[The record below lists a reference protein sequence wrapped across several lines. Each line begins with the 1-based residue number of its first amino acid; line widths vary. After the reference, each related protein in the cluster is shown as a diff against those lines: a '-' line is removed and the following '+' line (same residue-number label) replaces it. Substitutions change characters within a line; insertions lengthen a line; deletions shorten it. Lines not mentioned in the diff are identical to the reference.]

1 MAGLP
6 DVFSA
11 QNRGKATILG
21 ETRMPDIFNMEL
33 QSRAKAE
40 ALKAEEEKLAQQ
52 RGKELQDVIKNLQM
66 GNFTPINTT
75 ADAYMRQQVDNFLTE
90 TSQTLA
96 SQGYKVDQKTVFD
109 AQARVKQIEMEHNRL
124 KSFQN
129 SAGQLIQQVA
139 KDADSDNP
147 IYAAGT
153 DEAITQLAL
162 NSVQRDENGNYNVG
176 DLEAAEQQMRAILS
190 DPKNINRQSVAK
202 RVADKY
208 QASKTSQIGKQG
220 GFFVETTTEMPFIS
234 QYFLTQSADG
244 KVISQ
249 PIYNMASPEYGE
261 FMRMSL
267 ESDEQLNIVVGAD
280 ARALVNDPNFRPDL
294 TDDVQRNDAALR
306 QAFNGVM
313 QPQTYVKQD
322 KALTQDWQAR
332 EAYRAALAKGGKEE
346 EKLILDRHKTIRA
359 IQTPFGA
366 QGEFDIPNQNA
377 KMALNKLINSN
388 ASIGGK
394 KIVSGKFVRA
404 GTTKIDPNTGKPY
417 NYDILELTTTDGKVD
432 INLSSPDVYDT
443 VFGAFESG
451 TAKLKVTPE
460 EFDLQVQKA
469 GMRRDDPVSYAP
481 SMEELKAMTN
491 AQTQLIQK
499 DTEGK
504 YIPKINNKEIVGMKM
519 GDGSIVSAVSYS
531 GKGKDRAVTFQLN
544 SGQENVTYKITDYAG
559 INAFLED
566 VAETNL
572 TTQPSKSTTP
582 KLSEVAK

>member
-6 DVFSA
+6 DVFSS

-33 QSRAKAE
+33 QRRAKQE
-40 ALKAEEEKLAQQ
+40 ALKAEEEKLAQA

-139 KDADSDNP
+139 NDAQSKNP

-162 NSVQRDENGNYNVG
+162 NSVQRDENGNYMVG

-190 DPKNINRQSVAK
+190 DPKNINRQAVAK

-208 QASKTSQIGKQG
+208 QASKTSQVAKQN
-220 GFFVETTTEMPFIS
+220 GFMVETTTEMPFIS

-249 PIYNMASPEYGE
+249 PIYNMASREYGE

-280 ARALVNDPNFRPDL
+280 AKQLVDDPNFRPDL

-306 QAFNGVM
+306 QAFNSVM

-332 EAYRAALAKGGKEE
+332 EAYRASLAKGGKEE
-346 EKLILDRHKTIRA
+346 EELILDRHKTIRA
-359 IQTPFGA
+359 IQTPFGEK
-366 QGEFDIPNQNA
+366 GEFDIPNQNA
-377 KMALNKLINSN
+377 RMALDKLVASN
-388 ASIGGK
+388 VSIGGK
-394 KIVSGKFVRA
+394 KVTGGTFVRA
-404 GTTKIDPNTGKPY
+404 DKTTPY
-417 NYDILELTTTDGKVD
+417 DRLILTSDLTNIAE
-432 INLSSPDVYDT
+432 INLSSPDVYDK
-443 VFGAFESG
+443 VFGMFESG

-460 EFDLQVQKA
+460 RFDLEVKKA
-469 GMRRDDPVSYAP
+469 GMRRDDPVQYIPAREDVQK
-481 SMEELKAMTN
+481 MTKAET
-491 AQTQLIQK
+491 QTIQN
-499 DTEGK
+499 DTDGT
-504 YIPKINNKEIVGMKM
+504 YIPKINNKPIVGMKM

-531 GKGKDRAVTFQLN
+531 GKGKDRTVTFQLN
-544 SGQENVTYKITDYAG
+544 SGQEEISYKISDYGG

-572 TTQPSKSTTP
+572 TTKPSTTTTP
-582 KLSEVAK
+582 KLTEAE